1 MWDFADETAADN
13 DNKGLFEQTVNVYGN
28 GHTSLFADMVSAI
41 EHDGKPY
48 VDAVA
53 GRNALELVLAVYKS
67 AAEGAP
73 VKLPLKKCS
82 TLDFTGRF

>member
-1 MWDFADETAADN
+1 
-13 DNKGLFEQTVNVYGN
+13 
-28 GHTSLFADMVSAI
+28 MVSAI